1 MPAKLAWSPG
11 VSVPCLP
18 IPNITIAF
26 MVHIYEWLLYARH
39 CDRPYWCCWG
49 KKIKPSVTW
58 SYMLVLTDGHATS
71 ALLTGCL
78 IVNTFKPVK
87 QELVSSLWQPI
98 LYVSRGISVKRQNH
112 KGKVKPSFI
121 HNLFSQTWKRIRKS
135 FYPLIPYL
143 PKKILHRTLKYSQY
157 IKRGAV

>member
-1 MPAKLAWSPG
+1 MPGTVIGPTDAVG
-11 VSVPCLP
+11 
-18 IPNITIAF
+18 
-26 MVHIYEWLLYARH
+26 
-39 CDRPYWCCWG
+39 G

-121 HNLFSQTWKRIRKS
+121 HNLFSQT
-135 FYPLIPYL
+135 
-143 PKKILHRTLKYSQY
+143 
-157 IKRGAV
+157 